1 MCRRLFNPV
10 LTQSTRAARLEIQ
23 RIGILQKET
32 RGNGG
37 ARSAQFRARARV
49 SHPRTTQAMA
59 PPQGYAPV
67 ATAEYEPDSKPAVP
81 QVPVAPAQA
90 QGIPPEQPQ
99 VLLGHPVLVRPQGV
113 HKGTPLARFDARI
126 LRLGRFARFPRETA
140 CDARSHHPRVATEAA
155 SSAANLLDELARL
168 KKKRKIETKFS
179 RAPFPVPDRRL
190 EDPGDHPA
198 RALLPRRSTPAR
210 PRAPRGPPRHAA
222 TRPSPL
228 GPGPS
233 RPPRS
238 WPPPTRPQAPVRQEV
253 HGGGGRGQG

>member
-1 MCRRLFNPV
+1 M
-10 LTQSTRAARLEIQ
+10 
-23 RIGILQKET
+23 
-32 RGNGG
+32 
-37 ARSAQFRARARV
+37 

-168 KKKRKIETKFS
+168 KKKK
-179 RAPFPVPDRRL
+179 
-190 EDPGDHPA
+190 
-198 RALLPRRSTPAR
+198 
-210 PRAPRGPPRHAA
+210 
-222 TRPSPL
+222 
-228 GPGPS
+228 
-233 RPPRS
+233 
-238 WPPPTRPQAPVRQEV
+238 QN
-253 HGGGGRGQG
+253 